1 MLNIKNL
8 NMLKNKMKDQKLIA
22 VTKYVGEDEINALLK
37 EGIHDLGE
45 NRVQVFLKKEKEFK
59 NKEITWHFI
68 GHLQSKKVK
77 KVVDKID
84 VLHSLDRMSLA
95 DEIQKRSSK
104 VLACFLEVNISGEEN
119 KYGLKPDQVL
129 DFYQK
134 IQEYDKI
141 RVVGL
146 MGMATHTDNESLIK
160 NQFQKLK
167 DLKESFKDIHNLDMN
182 LSMGMTND
190 YEIAIKMGATHLRIG
205 SLLFEEDE

>member
-1 MLNIKNL
+1 MLNIENL
-8 NMLKNKMKDQKLIA
+8 NMLKKKMKDQKLIA

-205 SLLFEEDE
+205 SLLFEEDK